1 MFNID
6 WSNYPSAACQEIE
19 IIIPANYVADTCT
32 WTFELTNIPSVNPGI
47 TVYATPSGDAGTED
61 LIMVTF
67 SRNGDEETTVSASLA
82 VIHSD
87 HDAAL
92 SPSSGNGEA
101 DKVTVQFMSA
111 GGFTGAGFT
120 MRVVFYAIGK
130 WKILR

>member
-87 HDAAL
+87 HDAAV
-92 SPSSGNGEA
+92 SPSSDDGEA
-101 DKVTVQFMSA
+101 DKVTVGFSS